1 MRHEGIPLETSSPID
16 SVPDLSTLESLEAYA
31 HAEEEVMNAHE
42 ADLLRTLDDIQ
53 PETPDQERI
62 LEALKERTL
71 ALSGPRLDL
80 KVAAQTAALSVALE
94 GILSGTESP
103 AGENE
108 ARVAQLLAKN
118 PELAEMLMQR
128 ILRASESFVHERP
141 SGEGSASV
149 ATLAEGA
156 RELLG
161 EMEGSDTKLFT
172 GLALRTAER
181 VTRALISA
189 STLGIGTVVY
199 DSAKDLYVSLRARS
213 TLRTKQR
220 LMASAAIPAS

>member
-1 MRHEGIPLETSSPID
+1 MSYEGTAFESESAAESAPGLET
-16 SVPDLSTLESLEAYA
+16 VETVESIEQHASELEAA
-31 HAEEEVMNAHE
+31 MDARERE
-42 ADLLRTLDDIQ
+42 LLRTLEHIQ

-94 GILSGTESP
+94 GLLSRAEHRSP
-103 AGENE
+103 ENE
-108 ARVAQLLAKN
+108 AHAAQLLAKN

-128 ILRASESFVHERP
+128 ILGSSEHMGSP
-141 SGEGSASV
+141 NEGSAPREKLVES
-149 ATLAEGA
+149 AK
-156 RELLG
+156 ELLG

-199 DSAKDLYVSLRARS
+199 DSVKDLYVSLRERS
-213 TLRTKQR
+213 LLRTKQR
-220 LMASAAIPAS
+220 LMSSAAMPA

>member
-1 MRHEGIPLETSSPID
+1 MSYEGTPYESPTPIE
-16 SVPDLSTLESLEAYA
+16 SAPDFENAESIEEHA
-31 HAEEEVMNAHE
+31 HAQEEAMNARE
-42 ADLLRTLDDIQ
+42 ADLLRTLDTIQ

-94 GILSGTESP
+94 GLFSGAERSE
-103 AGENE
+103 ENE
-108 ARVAQLLAKN
+108 ARAAQLLAKN

-128 ILRASESFVHERP
+128 ILNVSETQGHDA
-141 SGEGSASV
+141 GSTPGAK
-149 ATLAEGA
+149 LAERA
-156 RELLG
+156 RDLLG

-189 STLGIGTVVY
+189 STLGIGTIVY

-213 TLRTKQR
+213 ELRTKQR
-220 LMASAAIPAS
+220 LLSSAAIPAF

>member
-1 MRHEGIPLETSSPID
+1 MSYEGASLESSNPIE
-16 SVPDLSTLESLEAYA
+16 SAPDLGTVESIEEHAHVAEAA
-31 HAEEEVMNAHE
+31 MTEREAE
-42 ADLLRTLDDIQ
+42 LLRTLDDIR
-53 PETPDQERI
+53 PETPDQEQI

-94 GILSGTESP
+94 GIFSGTDRSDES
-103 AGENE
+103 E
-108 ARVAQLLAKN
+108 AHAAQLLAKN

-128 ILRASESFVHERP
+128 ILGMSETRTHE
-141 SGEGSASV
+141 ELTKSAK
-149 ATLAEGA
+149 
-156 RELLG
+156 ELLG
-161 EMEGSDTKLFT
+161 EMEGSDTKLFK

-199 DSAKDLYVSLRARS
+199 DSAKDLYVILRERS
-213 TLRTKQR
+213 ALRTKQR
-220 LMASAAIPAS
+220 LMTSAAIPAA